1 MDLNEIQNE
10 VQSAIS
16 EVVANAVSSY
26 FANATKPEK
35 IEEFAKS
42 VIDCSEFRRG
52 FYDYFAK
59 YVANEI
65 GNQLRVWYPLGA
77 VKDMD
82 KAFKEAW
89 TPNLEKALNDRIR
102 SKALD
107 TVDTLILE
115 RLEEVKTH
123 LKRTGN

>member
-26 FANATKPEK
+26 FANATKPENS
-35 IEEFAKS
+35 EEFVKK
-42 VIDCSEFRRG
+42 VIDCPDFRRG

-77 VKDMD
+77 KADMD
-82 KAFKEAW
+82 DAFKKAW
-89 TPNLEKALNDRIR
+89 TPNLEKALDDRIR
-102 SKALD
+102 SKAREA
-107 TVDTLILE
+107 VDTLVLE
-115 RLEEVKTH
+115 RINEIKAL
-123 LKRTGN
+123 LKK

>member
-1 MDLNEIQNE
+1 MDLGEIQNE

-65 GNQLRVWYPLGA
+65 GNQLRVHYPHGA
-77 VKDMD
+77 KRDMD
-82 KAFKEAW
+82 KAFMEAW
-89 TPNLEKALNDRIR
+89 TPALAKALEDRVR
-102 SKALD
+102 SMARA
-107 TVDTLILE
+107 TVDTLMLE
-115 RLEEVKTH
+115 RLEEIKTY
-123 LKRTGN
+123 LRRTDR